1 VSKTNKKLHFYI
13 IDEDPDTLDFIRELL
28 EAEGHKVTSGT
39 DNAAALP
46 EIISQ
51 KPDCITTNL
60 MMPGMDGLELCK
72 ELRSHKALD
81 DSKIFVITSK
91 AYEYDHKRS
100 LEFGANGFI
109 RKPIKANTFI
119 PEINRILEDKVH
131 VTFWGVRG
139 TLPVPGEYS
148 LKYGGHTSCVTMEFP
163 KGQFFI
169 FDGGTG
175 IKSLSDK
182 LMSTAK
188 KRINAKI
195 FISHPHWDHINA
207 IPFFVPLYI
216 QGNVFEIYGS
226 SNGDLT
232 MEQMISA
239 QMDGVYFPIT
249 IQEFASSVSFVDL
262 KEETFEIDD
271 ITIKTML
278 LSHPGYCLGYRV
290 EYNDRAVCYITD
302 NELFHE
308 DDEFY
313 DPSYV
318 RKLTRFVEG
327 ADILIT
333 DTTFTDA
340 EYATKVGWGH
350 SAISEVVN
358 LAHDANVKTLC
369 LFHHDPDQKD
379 DDIDTKFEIAKQLL
393 ADLNSKTVCLAPHAK
408 TSIKV

>member
-1 VSKTNKKLHFYI
+1 VSKNIEALHFYI
-13 IDEDPDTLDFIRELL
+13 LDEDLDTLEYIQKLL
-28 EAEGHKVTSGT
+28 EAEGHRVTSGN

-46 EIISQ
+46 SIISH
-51 KPDCITTNL
+51 KPDCVITNQ

-72 ELRSHKALD
+72 ELRNNKAMD
-81 DSKIFVITSK
+81 AIKIFIITGK
-91 AYEYDHKRS
+91 AYEYDHKKA
-100 LEFGANGFI
+100 LESGASGLI
-109 RKPIKANTFI
+109 RKPIKAKPFM
-119 PEINRILEDKVH
+119 EQVNRILRDDVD
-131 VTFWGVRG
+131 VSFWGVRG
-139 TLPVPGEYS
+139 TLPVPGEAS
-148 LKYGGHTSCVTMEFP
+148 LKYGGDTSCVTMEFP

-175 IKSLSDK
+175 IKALSNK
-182 LMSTAK
+182 LMSNPK
-188 KRINAKI
+188 KRINAKL

-226 SNGDLT
+226 SHGDLT

-249 IQEFASSVSFVDL
+249 IQEFASSLSFVDL

-290 EYNDRAVCYITD
+290 EYGGRVVCYVTD
-302 NELFHE
+302 NELFNE

-333 DTTFTDA
+333 DSTFTDE
-340 EYATKVGWGH
+340 EYVTKVGWGH

-369 LFHHDPDQKD
+369 LFHHDPDQTD
-379 DDIDTKFEIAKQLL
+379 EDIDAKFEAAKKILT
-393 ADLNSKTVCLAPHAK
+393 DLGSKTVCLAPQSK